1 MDISGISNLA
11 TSIAD
16 TGTKR
21 EVDLAMLKK
30 ALDIEASSAAAMVA
44 ALPPPTSQPN
54 NLPPHLGQNGAVVID
69 TVHRRNCRIVPAM
82 VQNQLPAAIFEVLQV
97 HLGGI

>member
-16 TGTKR
+16 TGTGTKR
-21 EVDLAMLKK
+21 QVGEVDLAMLKK
-30 ALDIEASSAAAMVA
+30 ALNLEATSAAAMVA

-54 NLPPHLGQNGAVVID
+54 NLPPHLGQNINTTA
-69 TVHRRNCRIVPAM
+69 
-82 VQNQLPAAIFEVLQV
+82 
-97 HLGGI
+97 

>member
-16 TGTKR
+16 TGTGTKCQVGEVG

-30 ALDIEASSAAAMVA
+30 ALNLEASSASAMVA

-54 NLPPHLGQNGAVVID
+54 NLPPHLGQNINTTA
-69 TVHRRNCRIVPAM
+69 
-82 VQNQLPAAIFEVLQV
+82 
-97 HLGGI
+97 

>member
-21 EVDLAMLKK
+21 EVDLAVLKK
-30 ALDIEASSAAAMVA
+30 AIDIDASSAAALVA
-44 ALPPPTSQPN
+44 ALPPPTSLPN
-54 NLPPHLGQNGAVVID
+54 NLPPHLGQNINTKA
-69 TVHRRNCRIVPAM
+69 
-82 VQNQLPAAIFEVLQV
+82 
-97 HLGGI
+97 

>member
-21 EVDLAMLKK
+21 EVGEVDLAVLKK

-54 NLPPHLGQNGAVVID
+54 NLPPHLGQNINTTA
-69 TVHRRNCRIVPAM
+69 
-82 VQNQLPAAIFEVLQV
+82 
-97 HLGGI
+97 

>member
-1 MDISGISNLA
+1 MEAIMDISGISNLA

-21 EVDLAMLKK
+21 EVGEVDLAMLKK

-54 NLPPHLGQNGAVVID
+54 NLPPHLGQNINTTA
-69 TVHRRNCRIVPAM
+69 
-82 VQNQLPAAIFEVLQV
+82 
-97 HLGGI
+97 